1 MTCTVT
7 EYGKPFV
14 SSVWKDNIFA
24 SQFHPEK
31 SQRVGLQLFYN
42 FGKLAV
48 IRIGCPPKCPRGQ
61 WAHCRFWA
69 GSISVCLLVMACVPP
84 KVNVDSSPQFAPS
97 KIQTL
102 AILPFKALT
111 SPQRTSVGDSQ
122 FPEAPSE
129 VRTQFILPGEGR
141 LRGSEE
147 TTEAI
152 RVSEVAAK
160 RITSMV
166 YSQLQGRSG
175 VRILPQYRVAEAFSE
190 QNTRDGSLKWN
201 EKVQQLGKNLGAD
214 AVLIGLVRIYR
225 ERKGS
230 KIAATPAVVGFESHL
245 IDSASGKVL
254 WAGAYYDEQK
264 PLNQDLMGFMERK
277 GMYVTAEELARMGV
291 EKMMKK
297 FPVGQ

>member
-1 MTCTVT
+1 
-7 EYGKPFV
+7 
-14 SSVWKDNIFA
+14 
-24 SQFHPEK
+24 
-31 SQRVGLQLFYN
+31 
-42 FGKLAV
+42 
-48 IRIGCPPKCPRGQ
+48 
-61 WAHCRFWA
+61 
-69 GSISVCLLVMACVPP
+69 MACVPP
-84 KVNVDSSPQFAPS
+84 KVNVDSSPNFAPS
-97 KIQTL
+97 KIETM

-111 SPQRTSVGDSQ
+111 SPQRTSVGASQ

-152 RVSEVAAK
+152 RVSKVAAQ

-166 YSQLQGRSG
+166 YTELQGRSG
-175 VRILPQYRVAEAFSE
+175 VQVIPRYRVTEAFSK
-190 QNTRDGSLKWN
+190 QSTQGPSLKWN
-201 EKVQQLGKNLGAD
+201 EKVRQLGRNLGAD

-230 KIAATPAVVGFESHL
+230 KIAATPAVVGFETNL
-245 IDSASGKVL
+245 IDSVSGKVL

-264 PLNQDLMGFMERK
+264 PLNQDLMGFIERK
-277 GMYVTAEELARMGV
+277 GLYVTAEELARFGV

-297 FPVGQ
+297 FPVGL